1 MYEIKV
7 LIVGR
12 HSDTFREIVSTVCII
27 SLFMAKGM
35 GSSVLRVS
43 ISAIVNIYNS
53 PIKETMDLEVRIDN
67 KKDTN
72 VGIVIDAVL

>member
-1 MYEIKV
+1 
-7 LIVGR
+7 
-12 HSDTFREIVSTVCII
+12 
-27 SLFMAKGM
+27 MAKGM